1 MLTTQARVAMHN
13 RQPVKL
19 VGDLYHII
27 DIKRMNGT
35 SRMIATIKKI
45 GLAEGK
51 YEPIDVGTYKEVSA
65 NQHMSVRYLRSIKS
79 KTPERLAYYEN
90 KHYRNGML
98 IISL

>member
-19 VGDLYHII
+19 VGDLYYII
-27 DIKRMNGT
+27 DIKRVNGT

-51 YEPIDVGTYKEVSA
+51 YKPIDVEIE
-65 NQHMSVRYLRSIKS
+65 YL
-79 KTPERLAYYEN
+79 ERA
-90 KHYRNGML
+90 
-98 IISL
+98 